1 MRLDYR
7 VVVHEF
13 REPRT
18 ERFDIAVAS
27 ASRPVSG
34 RLATMAHPTGGRH
47 LIADLTALREAGVDV
62 LVSLQTTD
70 EQAEIGLTD
79 EADAA
84 ARAGLEFRHLPI
96 PDMGVPDL
104 AAVAPAIAAIGAD
117 VAGGRHVV
125 IHCWA
130 GIGRSSTIAA
140 AVLIELGATP
150 SDACATISAARGL
163 RVPETQA
170 QRDWLDEW
178 ARARSSD

>member
-1 MRLDYR
+1 
-7 VVVHEF
+7 
-13 REPRT
+13 
-18 ERFDIAVAS
+18 
-27 ASRPVSG
+27 
-34 RLATMAHPTGGRH
+34 MAHPAGGRH
-47 LIADLTALREAGVDV
+47 LVADLTALRDAGVDV
-62 LVSLQTTD
+62 LVSLQTMD
-70 EQAEIGLTD
+70 EQAEIGLTG

-84 ARAGLEFRHLPI
+84 AQVGLEFRHLPI
-96 PDMGVPDL
+96 PDMGVPNL

-117 VAGGRHVV
+117 VAEGRHVV

-150 SDACATISAARGL
+150 SDACATISAARGM

-178 ARARSSD
+178 ARTRPGG

>member
-1 MRLDYR
+1 MRD
-7 VVVHEF
+7 
-13 REPRT
+13 
-18 ERFDIAVAS
+18 
-27 ASRPVSG
+27 
-34 RLATMAHPTGGRH
+34 
-47 LIADLTALREAGVDV
+47 AGVDV

-70 EQAEIGLTD
+70 EQAEIGLAD

-96 PDMGVPDL
+96 PGMGVPDL

-117 VAGGRHVV
+117 VARGRHVV

-150 SDACATISAARGL
+150 SDACATISAARGM

-170 QRDWLDEW
+170 QREWLDDW
-178 ARARSSD
+178 ARARAGG